1 MQPVSESEVPDT
13 VDLGTA
19 KKLLGGKWEDSI
31 WTNNEDGGKIP
42 KDKMLKV
49 LAEKELL
56 KGGAPAEVGMER

>member
-1 MQPVSESEVPDT
+1 MSESEVPDK

-19 KKLLGGKWEDSI
+19 KTLLGGKWEDSI
-31 WTNNEDGGKIP
+31 WTNNEDGGTIP